1 MKVIDIQPPLQAS
14 AAPPQPIVLTLGFF
28 DGVHRGHQ
36 AVIQAGKRVA
46 LEKKLPLAVMTFDMH
61 PAIVYRGVAKTAIKQ
76 QMLV

>member
-61 PAIVYRGVAKTAIKQ
+61 P
-76 QMLV
+76 

>member
-36 AVIQAGKRVA
+36 AVIQAGKQVA
-46 LEKKLPLAVMTFDMH
+46 LEKKLPDRKSTRLNSSH
-61 PAIVYRGVAKTAIKQ
+61 GYRSRMPSSA
-76 QMLV
+76 

>member
-46 LEKKLPLAVMTFDMH
+46 LEKK
-61 PAIVYRGVAKTAIKQ
+61 TATCCDDI
-76 QMLV
+76 

>member
-36 AVIQAGKRVA
+36 AVIQAGKQVA
-46 LEKKLPLAVMTFDMH
+46 LEK
-61 PAIVYRGVAKTAIKQ
+61 TATCCDDI
-76 QMLV
+76 

>member
-46 LEKKLPLAVMTFDMH
+46 L
-61 PAIVYRGVAKTAIKQ
+61 AKNCH
-76 QMLV
+76 LL